1 MEKTQEQINQ
11 EILNLIK
18 RMSERQEQIRQTLN
32 KLDELFELG
41 DNKK

>member
-41 DNKK
+41 DNEK

>member
-18 RMSERQEQIRQTLN
+18 RISERQEQIRQTLN
-32 KLDELFELG
+32 NLDVLFELG
-41 DNKK
+41 DNEK

>member
-18 RMSERQEQIRQTLN
+18 RMSEREKEILKTL
-32 KLDELFELG
+32 DQLFELG